1 MLTYMPVHGDGV
13 SISTVSLFHRDNC
26 QRLFLTITVPIISV
40 SVMTLY
46 MTLHLHNPRTP
57 LLSGLATLDWLGV
70 LTIVSAAVLLL
81 VGLQEGSNTSFKLPV
96 VITLL
101 VLGSLLSV
109 TFPTTQWW
117 QEKAGRDPVLP
128 LRIFKDISNLSALSV
143 CACDALAFNSVAY
156 FLPLYFQIVLGRS
169 PTITGVYML
178 AVAVPLATVSF
189 ASGFLIEK
197 TGRFLEVLQA
207 GLLIMTVAVGLLV
220 SLHVSDSIGKIIA
233 ILIVLGIG
241 FGPNFGAPLIAL
253 QTRVRESDIATG
265 TAAFGFVRMIFGAIG
280 VVAGQVVFQILI
292 TPHFDDFVAAGIA
305 PDIADQLARGEAVSL
320 TQTVAALPRGQRDV
334 VRHGMTSA
342 LKGTWILYTVISGL
356 GFLVSFGIKRT
367 RLQKEA
373 VCAGRVEMVDGERP
387 GSSA

>member
-1 MLTYMPVHGDGV
+1 
-13 SISTVSLFHRDNC
+13 
-26 QRLFLTITVPIISV
+26 
-40 SVMTLY
+40 MTLY

-81 VGLQEGSNTSFKLPV
+81 VGLQEGSGTSYKLPM

-109 TFPTTQWW
+109 TFPATQWW
-117 QEKAGRDPVLP
+117 QEKADRDPVLP
-128 LRIFKDISNLSALSV
+128 LRIFKDTSNLSALSV

-169 PTITGVYML
+169 PTITGVLML
-178 AVAVPLATVSF
+178 AVAVPLAAVSF
-189 ASGFLIEK
+189 ASGFVIEK
-197 TGRFLEVLQA
+197 TGRFLEVLQTGLLVMTVGV
-207 GLLIMTVAVGLLV
+207 GLLI
-220 SLHVSDSIGKIIA
+220 SLHVSDSIGKMIA

-280 VVAGQVVFQILI
+280 VVAGQVVFQLLI
-292 TPHFDDFVAAGIA
+292 TPHFDDFVGAGIA
-305 PDIADQLARGEAVSL
+305 PEIANQLARGEAVSL
-320 TQTVAALPRGQRDV
+320 TQTVAGLPQSQRDV
-334 VRHGMTSA
+334 VRQGMTSA
-342 LKGTWILYTVISGL
+342 LKGTWILYTVVSGL
-356 GFLVSFGIKRT
+356 GLLVSFGIKRT
-367 RLQKEA
+367 RLQREA
-373 VCAGRVEMVDGERP
+373 AGASGVEREVAERP
-387 GSSA
+387 GANA